1 MYGRRLIVLR
11 KRLPAST
18 RDFKLSQ
25 SGAIGMTRPKKTHH
39 ARASATDTQ
48 TVTEN
53 MGALYVVATPIGNLD
68 DISARAIEVLCKAS
82 LIAAEDTR
90 HSARLMQHIGATAP
104 LISLHDHNESSRIEQ
119 LSERI
124 QRGERIA
131 LISDAGTPLI
141 SDPGYTVVN
150 ALRVQGLPVIPVPG
164 PCALITALCAAG
176 LPTDRFRFE
185 GFIGAK
191 TAARQEALKALAKEK
206 ATTIFYESPHRIQAL
221 LTDIAVC
228 LSERCVVLAR
238 ELTKTFETFLEGTAE
253 TLLEQIEADPN
264 QARGEFV
271 VMIAGAPAVNADE
284 AQADVAAEQLLE
296 ALLAEGVGVKQ
307 SAAVAARV
315 IGGRKQHWYQQ
326 ALALRAQ
333 E

>member
-1 MYGRRLIVLR
+1 
-11 KRLPAST
+11 
-18 RDFKLSQ
+18 
-25 SGAIGMTRPKKTHH
+25 MTRPKKTHH
-39 ARASATDTQ
+39 TRASATDTH
-48 TVTEN
+48 TMTES

-68 DISARAIEVLCKAS
+68 DISARAIDVLCKAS

-124 QRGERIA
+124 QAGQHVA

-141 SDPGYTVVN
+141 SDPGYTVVS
-150 ALRVQGLPVIPVPG
+150 ALRAQELPVVPVPG

-176 LPTDRFRFE
+176 LPTDRFHFE

-191 TAARQEALKALAKEK
+191 TVARQDALKALSKEK

-221 LTDIAVC
+221 LADIQQC
-228 LSERCVVLAR
+228 LGERRVVLAR
-238 ELTKTFETFLEGTAE
+238 ELTKTFETFLDGTAE
-253 TLLEQIEADPN
+253 ALLEQMQADPN

-271 VMIAGAPAVNADE
+271 VMIAGAPAASVDDE
-284 AQADVAAEQLLE
+284 HVDVAAEQLLE

-326 ALALRAQ
+326 ALALR
-333 E
+333 EKD